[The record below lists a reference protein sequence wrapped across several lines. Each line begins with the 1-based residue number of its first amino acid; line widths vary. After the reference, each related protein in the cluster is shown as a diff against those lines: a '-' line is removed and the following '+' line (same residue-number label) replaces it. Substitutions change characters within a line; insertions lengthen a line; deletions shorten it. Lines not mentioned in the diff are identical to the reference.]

1 MLTLEKHGAF
11 QLFVLRSKFHHLL
24 HNKQTFVYLGDA
36 FFPVL
41 QKELA
46 DRKRLLKATR
56 QALNLL
62 KSWIDWT

>member
-46 DRKRLLKATR
+46 DRKR
-56 QALNLL
+56 
-62 KSWIDWT
+62 SCY